1 MKLSEYARLKSKLD
15 EEIVGINKYNPG
27 NITLLEECIEAMIS
41 ENKYDKNIL
50 LTTLKLYQ
58 LNTQLYNESIVKK
71 ILLKTMMVFPRN
83 DYALATYLIDCGR
96 TSTSEI
102 KPVLIL
108 GEILETCN
116 FTVFWSILKGDYKE
130 EEEHSERFKYMPEI
144 QKIVKSTVGF
154 EDAVRRYVCDVVISC
169 FQNINKNMLAKFL
182 NVPLSKLPQYQ
193 KAMGWKENPDNKSL
207 IFIRNHEDN
216 IKCKNI
222 EEKLTFELFR
232 QTMFPDLH

>member
-1 MKLSEYARLKSKLD
+1 MKPSEYARLKSKLD

-27 NITLLEECIEAMIS
+27 NIGLLEDCIEAMIN

-58 LNTQLYNESIVKK
+58 LNTPLYNESIVRK

-83 DYALATYLIDCGR
+83 DYALASYLIDCER
-96 TSTSEI
+96 INTNDI
-102 KPVLIL
+102 KPVFIL

-116 FTVFWSILKGDYKE
+116 FTVFWSIMRGDYKKDE
-130 EEEHSERFKYMPEI
+130 AHLDRFTHMAEI

-154 EDAVRRYVCDVVISC
+154 EDAVRRYVCDVINSC

-182 NVPLSKLPQYQ
+182 NVSLGKLSQYQ
-193 KAMGWKENPDNKSL
+193 KAMSWKENAENKNL

-222 EEKLTFELFR
+222 EEKLSFETVR
-232 QTMFPDLH
+232 QTMLNF

>member
-27 NITLLEECIEAMIS
+27 NIELLEDCVEAMIN

-83 DYALATYLIDCGR
+83 DYALATYLIDCER
-96 TSTSEI
+96 TSTSDI
-102 KPVLIL
+102 KPVLYL

-116 FTVFWSILKGDYKE
+116 FTVFWKIMKGD
-130 EEEHSERFKYMPEI
+130 FKTDETQADFIKNGKEI
-144 QKIVKSTVGF
+144 QRIVKSTSGF
-154 EDAVRRYVCDVVISC
+154 EEAVRRYVCDVINSC
-169 FQNINKNMLAKFL
+169 FQNINKNMLAKLL

-193 KAMGWKENPDNKSL
+193 KAMGWKENGEDKNL

-222 EEKLTFELFR
+222 EERLSFQCTKKFN
-232 QTMFPDLH
+232 